1 MFGYPATGHI
11 HPTLGTI
18 RELVL
23 NGEDVIYY
31 ATPPFREKIVSTG
44 AEFRSYG
51 EHESF
56 ERKLGHGGLLGG
68 MAGLIE
74 TTEGIMDAL
83 VSEMETTRPDY
94 ILMEAHAVWANLLQQ
109 ITKLPAVT
117 LCSMFA
123 FNQSLI
129 SNNNLIEYV
138 YRNAPK
144 ETLLDGLKGLTE
156 YLTISQRIDQR
167 YATRSPGIVDYVG
180 NPQDLNIVFT
190 SREFQQGG
198 EVFDDSYRF
207 VGPCVSSR
215 LEDKGFPF
223 EKLGPEPLIYIS
235 LGTMY
240 NDEVDFYHSCFEA
253 FSDTPF
259 QVVMAVGNRLEMS
272 GLAKQPDNFIVREYV
287 PQLQILERASL
298 FITHGGLNS
307 AHEGILHE
315 VPMIVLPQQADHFV
329 VARRVVDLGA
339 GVIASREDF
348 QADAIRQKANLI
360 LEDPSYR
367 EKSRQIGETLRN
379 AGGSV
384 RAANEVFDFK
394 KRKGLK

>member
-23 NGEDVIYY
+23 NGEDITYY

-44 AEFRSYG
+44 AEFRSYC
-51 EHESF
+51 EHDIF
-56 ERKLGHGGLLGG
+56 ERQLGHGGLLGG
-68 MAGLIE
+68 MAALIE

-109 ITKLPAVT
+109 ITKLPAAT

-129 SNNNLIEYV
+129 SNNDLIEYV
-138 YRNAPK
+138 YENAPE
-144 ETLLDGLKGLTE
+144 ETLLDGLKGLTD
-156 YLTISQRIDQR
+156 YLTITQRIDQR
-167 YATRSPGIVDYVG
+167 YATRSPGIVDFIG

-190 SREFQQGG
+190 SKEFQPGG

-215 LEDKGFPF
+215 PEDKGFPF
-223 EKLGPEPLIYIS
+223 EKLGPESLIYIS

-240 NDEVDFYHSCFEA
+240 NDELDFYHSCFEA

-259 QVVMAVGNRLEMS
+259 QVVMAVGNRLAMS
-272 GLAKQPDNFIVREYV
+272 GLAKVPDNFIVREYV

-307 AHEGILHE
+307 AHEGMLHD
-315 VPMIVLPQQADHFV
+315 VPMILLPQQADHFV

-348 QADAIRQKANLI
+348 QPDAIRRKANLI

-367 EKSRQIGETLRN
+367 ENSRQIGEALRN
-379 AGGSV
+379 AGDSV
-384 RAANEVFDFK
+384 CAANEVFAFK
-394 KRKGLK
+394 KRKGLE

>member
-11 HPTLGTI
+11 HPNLATI

-31 ATPPFREKIVSTG
+31 ATPPFRDKILYTG
-44 AEFRSYG
+44 AEFRSYC
-51 EHESF
+51 EHERF
-56 ERKLGHGGLLGG
+56 EHQFGRGGLLGG
-68 MAGLIE
+68 MAGLME
-74 TTEGIMDAL
+74 TTEGIMDVL
-83 VSEMETTRPDY
+83 VSEIEMTRPDY

-109 ITKLPAVT
+109 ITQLPAVT

-129 SNNNLIEYV
+129 SNNNLIQYV
-138 YRNAPK
+138 YKNAPQDA
-144 ETLLDGLKGLTE
+144 LLDGLNGLTE
-156 YLTISQRIDQR
+156 YLTISQRIDQH
-167 YATRSPGIVDYVG
+167 YSTRCPGIVDYIG

-190 SREFQQGG
+190 SREFQPGG
-198 EVFDDSYRF
+198 KGFDASYRF

-215 LEDKGFPF
+215 VEDKGFPF

-235 LGTMY
+235 LGTMC
-240 NDEVDFYHSCFEA
+240 NDKPDFYNFCFEA
-253 FSDTPF
+253 FSGTPF
-259 QVVMAVGNRLEMS
+259 QVVMAVGNRIEMS
-272 GLAKQPDNFIVREYV
+272 DLDEQPDNFIVREYV

-307 AHEGILHE
+307 AHEGILQE
-315 VPMIVLPQQADHFV
+315 VPMIILPQQGDHFI
-329 VARRVVDLGA
+329 VARQVAESGA
-339 GVIASREDF
+339 GMVVTREDL
-348 QADAIRQKANLI
+348 QANTIRQKANLI

-367 EKSRQIGETLRN
+367 EKSRQIGETLRV

-384 RAANEVFDFK
+384 RAAKEVFDFK
-394 KRKGLK
+394 KRKGLT